1 MKSLTLFFLEI
12 SLLFCISYAYT
23 SPTVTSQ
30 CFKKQHFRAS
40 AADDN
45 NDCEDEE
52 DEYIDDTKLDTS
64 QFTYRD
70 IAFGPG
76 RGRSAPSQ
84 RKAMGKSGTSSASVH
99 VCTNCSAEYVKWVGK
114 CSTCNEWNTVQEFRV
129 NRSSSS
135 SHKSKAGP
143 VFGSTNDFSTMSR
156 KPSSWLPDSNEFD
169 MYNDYN
175 TYQPVSLTDMYK
187 QMGRD
192 DVGDFGSSFNENRI
206 IIPNDDELN
215 QVLGGGIMPGSLI
228 LLGGEPGVGKSTLLL
243 QMAGAVASLSTP
255 PRPIGMG
262 IDDESITHLG
272 PVLYVSGEENQMQIA
287 SRAMR
292 LGIDESELLILC
304 ETDADYIAG
313 TVASYCNDAQ
323 LPQYSDSD
331 DQLDGGTFEKSKSLP
346 LGKRRQPS
354 LLVIDSIQTMICE
367 NGGSSSAGGVTQ
379 VRECVALFL
388 RLAKATGIPVILIGH
403 VTKSGNVA
411 GPRTV
416 EHMVDAVLYL
426 EGGSQVGGG
435 PSLRMLR
442 AAKNRFGSNEE
453 VGVYSTTQQSGGRL
467 IPVSDPSSLFLSNR
481 MDSEDMEGCAVSII
495 LEGIRPMA
503 IEVQALVTNVFG
515 GSFSG
520 RRTVDGISTPR
531 LLLIL
536 AVLQKRCGVSFARQD
551 VYINVVG
558 GMNLSKNK
566 EDGSSSDL
574 AVAISLVSS
583 AYNIP
588 IRSDTAFIGEI
599 GLLGELRPVASIE
612 KRIQEARRMGFST
625 IIVPKVKTS
634 GKRGKYMKSLSSTVR
649 GINIIEVEHL
659 RFALEKGLT
668 SKIPKKKP
676 RKKATIQR
684 RSATYDDLGLDDD
697 DDDDDKFIIDDEDS
711 DDEEAFG

>member
-1 MKSLTLFFLEI
+1 M
-12 SLLFCISYAYT
+12 
-23 SPTVTSQ
+23 Q
-30 CFKKQHFRAS
+30 QFRAS
-40 AADDN
+40 SNDDY
-45 NDCEDEE
+45 EDDE
-52 DEYIDDTKLDTS
+52 DDYIDDTKLDTS

-84 RKAMGKSGTSSASVH
+84 RKAMGKSGSSSASVH

-129 NRSSSS
+129 NRSAAASSS
-135 SHKSKAGP
+135 QKSKGSP
-143 VFGSTNDFSTMSR
+143 VFGSANDFSTISR
-156 KPSSWLPDSNEFD
+156 KPSSWLPESNEFD

-175 TYQPVSLTDMYK
+175 AYQPISLTDMYK

-192 DVGDFGSSFNENRI
+192 GTSGEFGSSFHENRI

-262 IDDESITHLG
+262 MDDESTTHVG

-292 LGIDESELLILC
+292 LGIEESELLILC

-323 LPQYSDSD
+323 LPQYSEGD
-331 DQLDGGTFEKSKSLP
+331 DTSDGGTFEKTKSLP

-354 LLVIDSIQTMICE
+354 LLVIDSIQTMICD

-379 VRECVALFL
+379 VRECVAMFL

-403 VTKSGNVA
+403 VTKNGNVA

-599 GLLGELRPVASIE
+599 GLLGELRPVSSIE

-625 IIVPKVKTS
+625 IIVPKVKTA

-649 GINIIEVEHL
+649 GIEIIEVEHL

-668 SKIPKKKP
+668 AKIPKKKP
-676 RKKATIQR
+676 RKKSSTQR
-684 RSATYDDLGLDDD
+684 RSATYDDLGLDNEDD
-697 DDDDDKFIIDDEDS
+697 NDDFIIDDEDS
-711 DDEEAFG
+711 DDEDAFG